1 MTRIF
6 QQDPLNFRSLP
17 TSVKALLSL
26 NIAVYLMLVLG
37 TVFHPLD
44 FRLVEHFAILP
55 GRLFRWPVPELW
67 RLFTHPFLHD
77 DFRQLLVSLIALW
90 FFGAP
95 VVAQWGDREFVA
107 YFYICTLGAAAPLIA
122 MGHPV
127 AGSSAASY
135 GMLLAFAML
144 YPEAQVYFFFLPM
157 RPWMMITLFIL
168 LDVMVGTSIDFIR
181 LVYVASGLTAGY
193 FYIRWWWVMR
203 LNLKTSFRVLFERE
217 ADEVPFARPAP
228 SRRPARSVVVARKEE
243 GSEMAEVDRILD
255 KILDTGLESLSDEER
270 EIMARYSRRN
280 KPS

>member
-17 TSVKALLSL
+17 ASVRALLCL
-26 NIAVYLMLVLG
+26 NVAVYLMLVLG
-37 TVFHPLD
+37 TLVHALD
-44 FRLVEHFAILP
+44 LGLFEHFAILP
-55 GRLFRWPVPELW
+55 GRVFRWPVPELW
-67 RLFTHPFLHD
+67 RLLTHPFLHG
-77 DFRQLLVSLIALW
+77 DFKELLISLVALW

-95 VVAQWGDREFVA
+95 VVAQWGDREFLA
-107 YFYICTLGAAAPLIA
+107 YFYVCTLGAAAPLIA

-168 LDVMVGTSIDFIR
+168 LDVMVGTSVDFVR
-181 LVYVASGLTAGY
+181 LVFLASGLAAGY
-193 FYIRWWWVMR
+193 VYIRWSWVMR
-203 LNLKTSFRVLFERE
+203 LNMKASLRALLERE
-217 ADEVPFARPAP
+217 ADDAPPARATP
-228 SRRPARSVVVARKEE
+228 SRRPARPAAGRTEDD
-243 GSEMAEVDRILD
+243 EMAEVDRILD
-255 KILDTGLESLSDEER
+255 KILASGLDSLSDDER
-270 EIMARYSRRN
+270 GIMARYSKRI